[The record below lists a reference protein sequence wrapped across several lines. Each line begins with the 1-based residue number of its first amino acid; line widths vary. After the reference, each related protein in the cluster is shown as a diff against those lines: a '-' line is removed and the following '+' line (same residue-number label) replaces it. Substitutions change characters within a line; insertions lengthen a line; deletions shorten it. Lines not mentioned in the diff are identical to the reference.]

1 MIKYSIESRNISNI
15 NWTLDHIIGYGMKYI
30 DDYEPKALILESIID
45 SLLENQKDREKN
57 FIYVHSGILK
67 LQILTKKELR
77 KEAIDLGL
85 KLIKIFDN
93 SKLDTNWSLIFKIL
107 ISLIMFSN
115 DPESINQGE
124 LLKMRRDF
132 VSITDLIGTDLQY
145 EVYYT
150 GIGIFGTIV
159 QIFQAMNITCDP
171 AIPLKYINF
180 LKDQKDTLI
189 KFFTSSE
196 CYAEVSIEEPLKIA
210 IQYLDELGAHELNN
224 MRITLNFQLII
235 IGFMS
240 GEEIKVRENYKKL
253 QDFINFLTQ
262 HKDTYDYINQKLMCW
277 YQLILPMLLSMEDSQ
292 GYIKYAELLIESV
305 IKEND
310 YREAIWRIMDTTV
323 NLYLNFGQIEKVNF
337 DRKFN

>member
-30 DDYEPKALILESIID
+30 DDYESNALILESIID

-132 VSITDLIGTDLQY
+132 VSITDLIGTDRQY

-323 NLYLNFGQIEKVNF
+323 NLYLSFGQIERVNF
-337 DRKFN
+337 DRNFN